1 MAAPIRRRRQI
12 AEVEGLLRRHPVVG
26 VLGARQVGKTALAAE
41 VASRRKGPVARFDLE
56 DPDHRARL
64 ADASLA
70 LRDLAGLVVLDEVQL
85 LPDLFPLLRV
95 LADRPGTPAR
105 FLLLGSASPELGR
118 RTSESLAGR
127 IAYHRL
133 RGFSLEEVGARS
145 ADALWLRGGFPRAF
159 LAGSDRDAAE
169 WLRGFVGTFLAR
181 DIPQLGITIPSET
194 LGRFWKMLAHWHGQ
208 EWNASEFGRAFGVAD
223 HTVRRYLDLLAGAFV
238 VRVLPP
244 WCENLAKR
252 QVKSPKV
259 YIADSGLLHS
269 LLGIGTMDDLLSH
282 PKVGASWEGFA
293 IEETISRTGA
303 RPDECYFWGTHGGA
317 ELDLLLVRG
326 RRRIGF
332 EVKRT
337 TAPKVTPSMRSALED
352 LRVDR
357 LYVIHAGRDTF
368 PLAER
373 ITAVPL
379 ARVLRDV
386 PPLP

>member
-1 MAAPIRRRRQI
+1 MSAKVRRKRHA

-26 VLGARQVGKTALAAE
+26 VLGARQVGKTSLAAE
-41 VASRRKGPVARFDLE
+41 VAARRRGPVTRFDLE
-56 DPDHRARL
+56 DPSDRARL
-64 ADASLA
+64 ADPKLA
-70 LRDLAGLVVLDEVQL
+70 LQGLKGLVVLDEVQL
-85 LPDLFPLLRV
+85 LPEVFPLLRV

-105 FLLLGSASPELGR
+105 FLLLGSASPELAR

-133 RGFSLEEVGARS
+133 RGFSLEEVGAE
-145 ADALWLRGGFPRAF
+145 AVDTLWLRGAFPRAF
-159 LAGSDRDAAE
+159 LAGSDADAAE
-169 WLRGFVGTFLAR
+169 WLRSFIGTFLAR
-181 DIPQLGITIPSET
+181 DIPQLGIGIPAET
-194 LGRFWKMLAHWHGQ
+194 LGRFWRMLAHWHGQ

-244 WCENLAKR
+244 WSENLAKR

-259 YIADSGLLHS
+259 YVADAGLVHA
-269 LLGIGTMDDLLSH
+269 LLGVGTMDDLLSH

-293 IEETISRTGA
+293 IEEVISRTGA
-303 RPDECYFWGTHGGA
+303 RPEECFFWGTHGGA

-326 RRRIGF
+326 RRRVGF

-337 TAPKVTPSMRSALED
+337 SAPAMTPSMRSALAD
-352 LRVDR
+352 LRLDR
-357 LYVIHAGRDTF
+357 LYVVHAGRDTF

-373 ITAVPL
+373 VTAVPL
-379 ARVLRDV
+379 SRLLRVV